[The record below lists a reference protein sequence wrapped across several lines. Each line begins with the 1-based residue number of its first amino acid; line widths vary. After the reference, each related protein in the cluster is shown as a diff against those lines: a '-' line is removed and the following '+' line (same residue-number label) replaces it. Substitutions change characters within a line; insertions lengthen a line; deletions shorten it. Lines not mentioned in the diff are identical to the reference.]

1 MFLVSRCH
9 WTNTDFDVAW
19 WPPGTW
25 LNYTRTFPTNTY
37 VIYGRLAN
45 GGAYS
50 NATMS
55 LVTPGNTP
63 SGHVLGSQRQRIPI
77 LALGTVD
84 EQRYQRGGYA

>member
-1 MFLVSRCH
+1 MGPCAVPPFEYVPGQPVPT
-9 WTNTDFDVAW
+9 TNTDFDVGW

-37 VIYGRLAN
+37 EIYGRLAN

-55 LVTPGNTP
+55 FGDCRAHDIQSDDPDAGY
-63 SGHVLGSQRQRIPI
+63 VL
-77 LALGTVD
+77 
-84 EQRYQRGGYA
+84 